1 MNEIQLVMVVLDD
14 MKVMVYLVIED
25 VSGDL
30 VILEYVEGKLV
41 VYYGLEYWV
50 MMNDFIY
57 D

>member
-30 VILEYVEGKLV
+30 AILEYVEGKLV